1 MESLRKVLQ
10 EYSGSPVTMGSTSG
24 PKKSE
29 VINREGLK
37 DGLTALSQRNEK
49 YFIIGIVMA
58 AVLFAALIVVGFVQ
72 LNNPASLKAVPPIF
86 GSSAA
91 LVVWKMFKTWREK
104 SYTDCVLALVPNV
117 DDETLRSIVAVLVK
131 KI

>member
-10 EYSGSPVTMGSTSG
+10 HYSGSPVKLGAKKAG
-24 PKKSE
+24 PTTAKTD
-29 VINREGLK
+29 RESLQRELTGLSRK
-37 DGLTALSQRNEK
+37 NEK
-49 YFIIGIVMA
+49 YFVVGIAMA
-58 AVLFAALIVVGFVQ
+58 LVLFAALVVVAFVQ
-72 LNNPASLKAVPPIF
+72 LGRPESYKAVPPIF

-91 LVVWKMFKTWREK
+91 LIVWRTFQTWREK

-117 DDETLRSIVAVLVK
+117 DEETLKTIVGVLVK